1 MKTIVVVTNI
11 PNPYRVPLFNELAVQ
26 LEKDN
31 LCLHVIFARSTYS
44 RRKFELNLA
53 DCHFQYTI
61 LNSSFIENTN
71 SEKTIFKYSLLHKTL
86 KKLRPACILV
96 GGFSPATMKVWWYS
110 KLNNVPYLIWSGSL
124 LPVGAKDKFHRLLQ
138 RKFLVSGATG
148 FVVYGTASKDYLIQL
163 GAEKENIEIGINTV
177 DTTFFKTETEKCR
190 SHSTSD
196 NKKHLL
202 YLGYLVPRKNVSRL
216 LEVINLLAAERSDF
230 VMDIIGD
237 GDDRPSLEKYVEANQ
252 LQNVVRFHGFKQK
265 EELPAYLAATSIFMF
280 QTDFD
285 IWGLTL
291 VEAMAAGI
299 PCISSINAGANKDLI
314 KEGETGFCANF
325 ADSEAVLKLT
335 RELLDNPHKAAQ
347 IGKNAA
353 AFIAERVNLKIS
365 AQGFATAI
373 KKSLTSKTNP
383 QQ

>member
-1 MKTIVVVTNI
+1 
-11 PNPYRVPLFNELAVQ
+11 
-26 LEKDN
+26 LEEND

-44 RRKFELNLA
+44 RRKFELNLS

-61 LNSSFIENTN
+61 LNSAVFENAN
-71 SEKTIFKYSLLHKTL
+71 NEKTVFKYTLLNKTL
-86 KKLRPACILV
+86 KKIRPSCILV

-124 LPVGAKDKFHRLLQ
+124 LPAGVKDKFHRLLQ
-138 RKFLVSGATG
+138 RKFLIHSAAG
-148 FVVYGTASKDYLIQL
+148 FVAYGTAAKDYLIQL
-163 GAEKENIEIGINTV
+163 GAKKEEIEIGINTV
-177 DTTFFKTETEKCR
+177 DTRFFKTETEKCR
-190 SHSTSD
+190 LKSPSGD
-196 NKKHLL
+196 KKHLL
-202 YLGYLVPRKNVSRL
+202 YLGYLVPRKNVGRL

-237 GDDRPSLEKYVEANQ
+237 GDDRPTLEKYVEAHQ
-252 LQNVVRFHGFKQK
+252 LQKVVRFHGFRQK
-265 EELPAYLAATSIFMF
+265 EELPSYLAATSIFMF

-291 VEAMAAGI
+291 VETMSAGI

-314 KEGETGFCANF
+314 REGETGFCVNF

-335 RELLDNPHKAAQ
+335 RDLLDNPKKAAQ

-353 AFIAERVNLKIS
+353 QFIEERVSLKIS
-365 AQGFATAI
+365 AQGFVTAI
-373 KKSLTSKTNP
+373 NKSLKTKTNP